1 MVITMTEA
9 CSRGLAAQNNGE
21 PVDPTSDAARNVKP
35 FSRGEGY
42 PNRSYDMNDIERGQR
57 ALGVLG
63 QIKNYA
69 EFLANVRGRRKA
81 MVLFSE
87 GIDYPTQRYLCLA

>member
-1 MVITMTEA
+1 VA
-9 CSRGLAAQNNGE
+9 LLAGRHDAGLAAQNDGQ
-21 PVDPTSDAARNVKP
+21 PVDPNSSQVRDVNP

-63 QIKNYA
+63 QMGA
-69 EFLANVRGRRKA
+69 
-81 MVLFSE
+81 S
-87 GIDYPTQRYLCLA
+87 P